1 MFSLFKTKQKQ
12 TYVQNHFW
20 VSRHFELDTLHLFTP
35 SVLTYEVF
43 SRFEEIPAG
52 DISTQTTGLEP
63 SSLFF
68 NWFHFFT
75 AEEIK
80 FDDRPRTF
88 EFSDRLT
95 LFQKTFSPKLKT
107 NLYRELLLRLPAGAI
122 CVKMPTL
129 KMTAIAWSIFIH
141 CFQSKTGFVINAPN
155 FES

>member
-1 MFSLFKTKQKQ
+1 MFSLLKTKQKQ

-20 VSRHFELDTLHLFTP
+20 ASRHFELDTLHLFTP

-43 SRFEEIPAG
+43 SRFEEITAG
-52 DISTQTTGLEP
+52 DISTQTTGLAT

-80 FDDRPRTF
+80 FDDRAPSSFRIDWLWF
-88 EFSDRLT
+88 KK
-95 LFQKTFSPKLKT
+95 LFFPKLKT

-122 CVKMPTL
+122 CVKMPNL

-141 CFQSKTGFVINAPN
+141 CFQSKIGFAITATN